1 MLIERLGHM
10 YALWGL
16 SGKAPERNPR
26 IDQTIQS
33 VRRFIAAIQ
42 ETSEDR
48 KALFT
53 QSQQSRRKAMKLAYL
68 LLASESD
75 AAAIRDAFLRSGL
88 LSTGQRASKLDAL
101 IWLAGTEAA
110 SRGIHPYT
118 IFLIMTA
125 FFGPAAAETELRWL
139 QEKAK
144 ATIPA
149 LEEFIVPG
157 DLTDTIEEA
166 LKEPARLQRT
176 IRIAGMPLSASAFAG
191 CSLYYIEK
199 ILVLIG
205 PIGASI
211 LAEMIHSARQR
222 LMSDEISTAQ
232 QAFLDLFAQEE
243 GETEA
248 PENQRIKGLEAFE
261 EEEVF
266 ADPDLIRSTTKI
278 VMLAEAKV
286 LKATLS
292 SMSDNEIAS
301 ILRCMEAIA
310 HERLLSLISPGR
322 QKHVLTIIQKTGN
335 TTNSRMLRDAQ
346 LFAQKLLASYAPKNL
361 KPGESLSI
369 PEEVRALISSLLSR
383 E

>member
-10 YALWGL
+10 YTLWGPP
-16 SGKAPERNPR
+16 GKAPERRPR

-53 QSQQSRRKAMKLAYL
+53 QSQQMRRKAMKLAYL

-75 AAAIRDAFLRSGL
+75 AAAVRDAFSRSGL
-88 LSTGQRASKLDAL
+88 LSGGQRASKLDAL
-101 IWLAGTEAA
+101 VWMTGTEAA

-125 FFGPAAAETELRWL
+125 FFGPGAAEAELRWL

-144 ATIPA
+144 TAIPT

-199 ILVLIG
+199 ILALLG
-205 PIGASI
+205 PVGAAI
-211 LAEMIHSARQR
+211 LAEMIRSARQR
-222 LMSDEISTAQ
+222 LMSDEIGTAQ
-232 QAFLDLFAQEE
+232 QAFLDLFGQEE
-243 GETEA
+243 GRMEA
-248 PENQRIKGLEAFE
+248 PEQKKMQELGAFE
-261 EEEVF
+261 EEEAL
-266 ADPDLIRSTTKI
+266 ADPDLIRTTTNI
-278 VMLAEAKV
+278 VMLAEAKI
-286 LKATLS
+286 LKATLA

-322 QKHVLTIIQKTGN
+322 QKHVLAVIQKTGT

-346 LFAQKLLASYAPKNL
+346 LFAQKLLAAYAPKNL

-369 PEEVRALISSLLSR
+369 PEKVRALISSLLSR